1 MDILFA
7 AIDYQQSSNETS
19 SSLAPTASSIL
30 SGPTS
35 PNPNPA
41 ETASIN
47 PFRSKMD
54 PRMKKS
60 IRARASNPNML
71 DEEAVLVGFAFPER
85 GTKAD
90 VKWIGKGLVSTMRQR
105 KINFRKSW
113 KRFHSRQ
120 KGYVIV
126 IPSSP
131 IKVHATVPSSDEDSS
146 STRVTPTA
154 ALEDHIRLDNGS
166 MALPKKRLAGSSIC
180 STLFSIVSNIVPTHF
195 KERACFLLLQLF
207 VHSNSFKIIATS
219 Y

>member
-1 MDILFA
+1 MAVILWPVSYNNITTLNHIKTNMPADTTNNTASVNSVMDILFA

-90 VKWIGKGLVSTMRQR
+90 VKWIGEGLVSTMRQR

-131 IKVHATVPSSDEDSS
+131 IKVHATVPSSD
-146 STRVTPTA
+146 
-154 ALEDHIRLDNGS
+154 L
-166 MALPKKRLAGSSIC
+166 
-180 STLFSIVSNIVPTHF
+180 HF
-195 KERACFLLLQLF
+195 L
-207 VHSNSFKIIATS
+207 H
-219 Y
+219 